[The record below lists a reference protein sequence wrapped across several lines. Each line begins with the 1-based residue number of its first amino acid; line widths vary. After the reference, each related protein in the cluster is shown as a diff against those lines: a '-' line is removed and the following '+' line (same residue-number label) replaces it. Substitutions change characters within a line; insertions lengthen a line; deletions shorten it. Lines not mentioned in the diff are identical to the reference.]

1 MFDALT
7 DRFEGIFSRLRGRGR
22 LGEAEVD
29 EVLREIRLALL
40 EADVNFKVVR
50 GLVSRIRERTI
61 GAELHQALNPAQQ
74 VIDIVHQ
81 ELIATLGGETMRITF
96 APRPPTVVLM
106 AGLQGSGKTTTS
118 AKLARWFKQQGRNPL
133 LVGADLQRPAA
144 IEQLRTLA
152 RQVDVPVV
160 SKDDTSIGGEGGDPV
175 EVARR
180 SLEEARTRG
189 RDVVIIDTA
198 GRLSIDAELMQ
209 QVTDIASATQPHYTF
224 LVVDAMTGQDAVTT
238 AENFHEAL
246 ALDGVI
252 LTKLDGDARGGAA
265 LSVKEVVGK
274 PIAFAST
281 GEKLADFDLFHPER
295 LAGRILGMGDVLT
308 LIDKAKEAFDEQEAE
323 AAAAKLLEGQF
334 TFEDFL
340 EQMQQVKK
348 MGPLGNLIGLI
359 PGVPKELRNTEID
372 DKELGKVE
380 AMIRSMTLEERRKPE
395 LINGSRRLRIAN
407 GSGTSTSDVNALL
420 TQFKEM
426 QRMMKSFGVTPKK
439 KGGKKGKKGGR
450 VTPKGGPK
458 TAVPQL
464 PTTEFKLPG
473 LN

>member
-7 DRFEGIFSRLRGRGR
+7 DRFEGIFGRLRGRGR

-50 GLVSRIRERTI
+50 DLVARIRERCVGI
-61 GAELHQALNPAQQ
+61 ELHQALNPAQQ

-106 AGLQGSGKTTTS
+106 AGLQGSGKTTNS

-144 IEQLRTLA
+144 IEQLRTLG

-160 SKDDTSIGGEGGDPV
+160 SREDGSIGGEGGDPV
-175 EVARR
+175 EVAKN
-180 SLEEARTRG
+180 SLEEARKRG

-198 GRLSIDAELMQ
+198 GRLSIDAELMD
-209 QVTDIASATQPHYTF
+209 QVKRISDVTKPHYTF

-238 AENFHEAL
+238 AENFHQTL

-308 LIDKAKEAFDEQEAE
+308 LIDKAKEAFDEDEAE
-323 AAAAKLLEGQF
+323 AAATKLLEGQF

-348 MGPLGNLIGLI
+348 MGPLTNLIGMI
-359 PGVPKELRNTEID
+359 PGVPKEIRNTEID
-372 DKELGKVE
+372 DKELGRVE
-380 AMIRSMTLEERRKPE
+380 AMIRSMTIEERREPDR
-395 LINGSRRLRIAN
+395 INGSRRLRIAN

-420 TQFKEM
+420 QQFKEM
-426 QRMMKSFGVTPKK
+426 QKMMKSFGVTPKK
-439 KGGKKGKKGGR
+439 KAKKGKKGSR

-458 TAVPQL
+458 AAQPQL
-464 PTTEFKLPG
+464 PKAEFKLPG